1 MNNKIKKIAFYGN
14 EVTGPY
20 EDVIKGQK
28 ISYGYVVYEDGRVEE
43 IVDDFKLLNEKVAQA
58 RAENV
63 VPLSYENG
71 EKIRIHCEYD
81 KQGVPLTYVD
91 PSLGNAQN
99 TTGAYTNGEN
109 TVNPIGAGVAGAA
122 AGAAIGAAAVN
133 DNGRAVN
140 PNANPNGNPDANPNN
155 QKDEESEEKK
165 GSFGKKALCVGIAGA
180 IGLGAGYLLWGRN
193 KDKGNDPDVVID
205 NDITLTTEQTMAQYR
220 LQEHFKIT
228 EEQQTTLNKLN
239 AGLEAMNARCTELGV
254 PEAAFNTDEALV
266 FSLMI
271 SDVSNEEAARYVQ
284 TLGYTSEDMNE
295 LYHSAVEK
303 FLVIQSV
310 VNSEE
315 DVHMF
320 DNFFI
325 KVSGQSQRLSKEEN
339 EQKLQRVLDAWHASL
354 KYNVYVN
361 SAKDENIDKEK
372 GTITLE
378 DGRVISFQDII
389 DLDFALIKGKETKDL
404 DGNTVYGQPSNSPF
418 VKVLIDTGIASNLG
432 FTVNKDNVTIGDT
445 YNVDGF
451 NVVATV
457 AREYDELSQDACD
470 NTIDFDEVAF
480 LARQSNDQILRD
492 VTLLTGKPD
501 VRAYREANFGGSYDS
516 QIEVLQ
522 EKYSNKLWNEL
533 DEDVRNRL
541 WENITKANNRLRYDA
556 TLDAGAATMKTERTV
571 STWTAPASD
580 VISETKEGTGDKKEV
595 AEEKLDEIYEDKKD
609 EYEEKADKEGGKI
622 EETDEGFTYSDTNE
636 DGSGT
641 YAEVTKDDDSV
652 TSTEIKADTPVITT
666 PTYDG
671 VVDVPNPVN
680 DEVDK
685 VDADKAEQDYSNN
698 EDYDPNLN
706 QQIVQEQQ
714 NQPTQQE
721 LEDQAQQINESY
733 QEEGEDWEAYFEG
746 LENGANVVVD
756 EGEYEDIT
764 DHGPIT
770 YIKGNTP

>member
-99 TTGAYTNGEN
+99 TTGAYTNGGN

-122 AGAAIGAAAVN
+122 AGAAIGAAGAN
-133 DNGRAVN
+133 AADYGNGRAVN
-140 PNANPNGNPDANPNN
+140 PNANPNANPNN
-155 QKDEESEEKK
+155 QQDEKSEEKK

-239 AGLEAMNARCTELGV
+239 AGLESMNARCTELGV

-266 FSLMI
+266 FSLMM
-271 SDVSNEEAARYVQ
+271 SDVSNEEAARYIQ
-284 TLGYTSEDMNE
+284 PLGYTAED
-295 LYHSAVEK
+295 LDTIYKSAVEK
-303 FLVIQSV
+303 YIVIQSV

-320 DNFFI
+320 DNFII
-325 KVSGQSQRLSKEEN
+325 KTNGQSNRLSKEEN
-339 EQKLQRVLDAWHASL
+339 EQKLQRALDAFHGSI
-354 KYNVYVN
+354 KYNIYLN
-361 SAKDENIDKEK
+361 NAKEEDIDKEN
-372 GTITLE
+372 GTVKLS
-378 DGRVISFQDII
+378 DGRVLRYSDII
-389 DLDFALIKGKETKDL
+389 KYNIDVIKAKETKDV
-404 DGNTVYGQPSNSPF
+404 DGNTVYGYASNSSQAALYLRTAA
-418 VKVLIDTGIASNLG
+418 VSNTYHTTNG
-432 FTVNKDNVTIGDT
+432 DKQTVAE
-445 YNVDGF
+445 YNVEGDEIF
-451 NVVATV
+451 ANFAK
-457 AREYDELSQDACD
+457 EYDELAEDTCD
-470 NTIDFDEVAF
+470 NFIDFEEVAY
-480 LARQSNDQILRD
+480 LANQSNEQVLRD

-533 DEDVRNRL
+533 DEEVRNRL
-541 WENITKANNRLRYDA
+541 WENITKVNNKLRYDA
-556 TLDAGAATMKTERTV
+556 TLDAGAATIKTERTV

-580 VISETKEGTGDKKEV
+580 VISETKKGTGDKKEV
-595 AEEKLDEIYEDKKD
+595 AEEKLDDIYEEKKD

-641 YAEVTKDDDSV
+641 YAEVTKDEDSV
-652 TSTEIKADTPVITT
+652 TSTEITADTPVITT
-666 PTYDG
+666 PTDTGY
-671 VVDVPNPVN
+671 VENPVTGEM
-680 DEVDK
+680 DEF
-685 VDADKAEQDYSNN
+685 DASKAEQDYSNN
-698 EDYDPNLN
+698 EDYDPELN

-721 LEDQAQQINESY
+721 LEEEAQQINESY

-756 EGEYEDIT
+756 EGEYEDVT